1 MIGTFDRRFRK
12 TEDTITQAMIR
23 LLNAK
28 RIQEI
33 TLNELI
39 EEADINKS
47 TFYLHYQN
55 LDDLVGALENNGLTL
70 IRTFFGSYSSFSE
83 SFGEEIVGF
92 VYDNR
97 LLFNA
102 LNHAYSYRL
111 REKLLDFL
119 VGYFARLKGMKPRK
133 SLDDEGLALTSLVGA
148 LLSLFSSWLDQSC
161 RYSKEKVIG
170 GVDGLLNDP
179 SYNDLIKR

>member
-23 LLNAK
+23 LLNDK
-28 RIQEI
+28 RVQEI

-70 IRTFFGSYSSFSE
+70 IRSFFEAYSSFE
-83 SFGEEIVGF
+83 KSFAKELVDF
-92 VYDNR
+92 VYENR

-119 VGYFARLKGMKPRK
+119 MGYFARLKGSKPK
-133 SLDDEGLALTSLVGA
+133 KTLDDEGLALTSLVGA
-148 LLSLFSSWLDQSC
+148 LLSIFSSWLDQFC
-161 RYSKEKVIG
+161 RYAKEKVIG

-179 SYNDLIKR
+179 NYSDLIKR